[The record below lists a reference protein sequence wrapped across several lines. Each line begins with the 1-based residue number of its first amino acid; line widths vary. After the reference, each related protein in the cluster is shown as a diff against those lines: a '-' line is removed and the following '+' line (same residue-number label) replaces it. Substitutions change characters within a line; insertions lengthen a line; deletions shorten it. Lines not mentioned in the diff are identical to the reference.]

1 MTRQSPPRN
10 PVRAEKERSASQ
22 REDPIHLGAATW
34 QCEGEIRRAERREQ
48 RAESWEPQSGSALAE
63 TERLSASECLIKSVT
78 VEQAQEAGGLNQNG
92 TRVGSPDQVVGDGD
106 INPRRTNRTQ
116 PTRSFLPFMQQGKP
130 HPSRHET
137 ETRPQARVTAEGVK
151 ESRSKRRLP
160 CNGADRAAAR
170 WAYPARKGADFR
182 QVSAEAMRLDVGT
195 DGDVRR

>member
-1 MTRQSPPRN
+1 
-10 PVRAEKERSASQ
+10 
-22 REDPIHLGAATW
+22 
-34 QCEGEIRRAERREQ
+34 
-48 RAESWEPQSGSALAE
+48 
-63 TERLSASECLIKSVT
+63 VT

-130 HPSRHET
+130 HPFRRET
-137 ETRPQARVTAEGVK
+137 ETRPQGRVTAEGVK
-151 ESRSKRRLP
+151 ESRSKRMLP

-170 WAYPARKGADFR
+170 WAYPARKACR

>member
-1 MTRQSPPRN
+1 
-10 PVRAEKERSASQ
+10 
-22 REDPIHLGAATW
+22 
-34 QCEGEIRRAERREQ
+34 
-48 RAESWEPQSGSALAE
+48 
-63 TERLSASECLIKSVT
+63 VT

-106 INPRRTNRTQ
+106 INSRRTNRTQ

-130 HPSRHET
+130 HPFRRET
-137 ETRPQARVTAEGVK
+137 ETRPQGRVMTEGVK
-151 ESRSKRRLP
+151 ESRSKRRPL

-170 WAYPARKGADFR
+170 RIYPARKGADFR